1 MKNPKLLVKQRKLP
15 VYRHMMLLALLALFF
30 SVEVAVE
37 AIHMPNAASINL
49 IKEQNA
55 LQAENQMRFNAGK
68 GRSLQQMV
76 DEFKVGAFVD
86 TFDDANEGIAPH
98 EAIWAAANITNGSLE
113 KKPVPDRWVVTSAV
127 FAPLEMD
134 IYLIRASG
142 NPELLLAHDY
152 LSPFEPA
159 ERSLLKLRSQPVS
172 LAAGEQALLMVR
184 IVSGPERAAD
194 FDILTESSLA
204 DDAFLSGM
212 WLAIFYAFSISLL
225 LFFFGFHASLR
236 NIIGVGYA
244 GLFALGLVFIAY
256 LDGFPFRFLYPQ
268 YPTWNLPVGL
278 MILNLLSACS
288 FYVAGLA
295 MKAKDE
301 QHRFAKPVQVLAVL
315 PVLTMF
321 LIPVLSRDTLVG
333 VTYLWALLMYIPH
346 ILAASWWRKLGG
358 RKFIMSQFIAIG
370 MVITMPILFVL
381 FATGG
386 ATERYSIPLMIKLI
400 FAVFGMFTMSG
411 LTIEIVSLRRDNER
425 ATQLQMQA
433 LVKEAQQSRKLFEAE
448 KNYARARDQASLRQR
463 QLATASH
470 DIKQSLSSL
479 RMNLGA
485 LSAELG
491 RNGKQNIR
499 EALDYLE
506 SLSGNYLEEARPVE
520 SNSQNPA
527 PKEVYQLSI
536 VLDAVQQ
543 MFHEEAVS
551 KRLQLRVV
559 NSNMKTDVPALVL
572 MRIVSNLVSNAIKYT
587 DSGRVLIGV
596 RRCDNRAVINIFDTG
611 HGMSQAEVNQFQSAY
626 QKGDQSDGE
635 GLGLAIC
642 GDLAQRHGLH
652 LEIVSQQ
659 GKGTSI
665 RVILP

>member
-1 MKNPKLLVKQRKLP
+1 MNNPKLLIKQRKP
-15 VYRHMMLLALLALFF
+15 SVYVEILLLVLLALFF
-30 SVEVAVE
+30 SVKAMAQAVPG
-37 AIHMPNAASINL
+37 PNAVPIHL
-49 IKEQNA
+49 IQGQNA
-55 LQAENQMRFNAGK
+55 LQAERQMRFSAGK

-76 DEFKVGAFVD
+76 DEFEVGGFVD
-86 TFDDANEGIAPH
+86 TFDDADQGMAPR
-98 EAIWAAANITNGSLE
+98 EAIWAAANVTNSSPE

-152 LSPFEPA
+152 MSYFEPA
-159 ERSLLKLRSQPVS
+159 ERSLLKLRSQPMS
-172 LAAGEQALLMVR
+172 LVAGEQALLMVR
-184 IVSGPERAAD
+184 IVSGPERAVD

-212 WLAIFYAFSISLL
+212 WLAAFYAFSGSLL

-278 MILNLLSACS
+278 IILNLLSACS

-295 MKAKDE
+295 MKTKDE
-301 QHRFAKPVQVLAVL
+301 HHRFTKPVQILAVL

-333 VTYLWALLMYIPH
+333 VTYLWALLMYVPH
-346 ILAASWWRKLGG
+346 IVATGWWRKLGG

-370 MVITMPILFVL
+370 MVIAMAVL
-381 FATGG
+381 FILLATGG
-386 ATERYSIPLMIKLI
+386 ATDRYSIPLMIKLI

-411 LTIEIVSLRRDNER
+411 LTIEIVSLRRENER

-433 LVKEAQQSRKLFEAE
+433 LVKEAQQSRKLFESE
-448 KNYARARDQASLRQR
+448 KNYARARDQANFRQR

-479 RMNLGA
+479 RMNLG
-485 LSAELG
+485 SISTELG
-491 RNGKQNIR
+491 NNGKQNIGK
-499 EALDYLE
+499 ALDYLE
-506 SLSGNYLEEARPVE
+506 SLSGNYLEEARPAD
-520 SNSQNPA
+520 SNPQHPLPN
-527 PKEVYQLSI
+527 EVYQLSI
-536 VLDAVQQ
+536 VLNAAQQ

-551 KRLQLRVV
+551 KQLQLRVV
-559 NSNMKTDVPALVL
+559 DSSMETDVPALVL
-572 MRIVSNLVSNAIKYT
+572 MRIVSNLISNAIKFT
-587 DSGRVLIGV
+587 DSGRVLVGV
-596 RRCDNRAVINIFDTG
+596 RRREKRGIIEVFDTG
-611 HGMSQAEVNQFQSAY
+611 RGMSKAEVNEFQSAY

-642 GDLAQRHGLH
+642 GDLAKQHGLR

-659 GKGTSI
+659 DQGTRI
-665 RVILP
+665 RIILP

>member
-1 MKNPKLLVKQRKLP
+1 MKNPKLLIKQRKP
-15 VYRHMMLLALLALFF
+15 FVNVGILLLRLLALFF
-30 SVEVAVE
+30 SVKIIAQAVPGPH
-37 AIHMPNAASINL
+37 APPIHL
-49 IKEQNA
+49 IAGKNT
-55 LQAENQMRFNAGK
+55 LQAEIEMRFSAGK
-68 GRSLQQMV
+68 GRSLEQMV
-76 DEFKVGAFVD
+76 IEFESGRFVD
-86 TFDDANEGIAPH
+86 TFDDADHSIAPD
-98 EAIWAAANITNGSLE
+98 EAIWAAVNITNGSLD
-113 KKPVPDRWVVTSAV
+113 KKPVPNRWVVTSAV

-142 NPELLLAHDY
+142 NSELLLAHDY
-152 LSPFEPA
+152 MSPFEPA

-172 LAAGEQALLMVR
+172 LLAGEQALLMVR
-184 IVSGPERAAD
+184 IVGGPERAAD

-204 DDAFLSGM
+204 DDAFLSGI
-212 WLAIFYAFSISLL
+212 WLATFYAFSVSLL

-278 MILNLLSACS
+278 IILNLLSACS

-295 MKAKDE
+295 METKD
-301 QHRFAKPVQVLAVL
+301 QHHRFAKPTQVLALL
-315 PVLTMF
+315 PLLTMF
-321 LIPVLSRDTLVG
+321 LIPLLSRETLVG
-333 VTYLWALLMYIPH
+333 VTYLWALLMYVPH
-346 ILAASWWRKLGG
+346 IIAATWWRKLGG

-370 MVITMPILFVL
+370 MVVTMAALFIL

-386 ATERYSIPLMIKLI
+386 ATDRYSIPLMIKLI

-411 LTIEIVSLRRDNER
+411 LTIEIVALRRENER

-433 LVKEAQQSRKLFEAE
+433 LVKEAQQSRKLFESE
-448 KNYARARDQASLRQR
+448 KNYARARDRANLRQR

-479 RMNLGA
+479 RMNLGSI
-485 LSAELG
+485 SAELG
-491 RNGKQNIR
+491 RSGKQNIR

-506 SLSGNYLEEARPVE
+506 SLSENYLEEARPADK
-520 SNSQNPA
+520 NSQNPA
-527 PKEVYQLSI
+527 PNEFYQLSI
-536 VLDAVQQ
+536 VLNAVQQ

-551 KRLQLRVV
+551 KQLQLRVV
-559 NSNMKTDVPALVL
+559 DSSMETDVPALVL
-572 MRIVSNLVSNAIKYT
+572 MRMVSNLVSNAIKYT

-596 RRCDNRAVINIFDTG
+596 RRRDNRAVIDIFDTG
-611 HGMSQAEVNQFQSAY
+611 HGMSKAEVSQFQSAY
-626 QKGDQSDGE
+626 RKGGQSDGE

-642 GDLAQRHGLH
+642 GDLAQQHGLH

-659 GKGTSI
+659 GKGTWI
-665 RVILP
+665 RIILP